1 MSEKKRVTP
10 FPLRLDLELR
20 GRAESKAKDERR
32 SLNAWINIAVEEKL
46 ERDQREAA

>member
-1 MSEKKRVTP
+1 MI
-10 FPLRLDLELR
+10 RLDEALHKR
-20 GRAESKAKDERR
+20 AKAQAESDRR

>member
-1 MSEKKRVTP
+1 MSKTKKVGQMI
-10 FPLRLDLELR
+10 RLDEELHK
-20 GRAESKAKDERR
+20 RAKEQAERDRR